1 MIEPSQSEWSSPI
14 VLIAKAG
21 GGQRLCIDYRKV
33 NSITKTDTYPI
44 PRVDDCIDKIGCAQ
58 YVSKY
63 DLLKGYWQVP
73 LTDKAKDISAF
84 VTPNNLYSCKVMPFG
99 MKNSPSTFQ
108 RLMNKVTRDISNC
121 VVYIDDVVLYNNSF
135 EDHVQTTCALFDKL
149 SDAKLTV
156 NLMKSEIGKAVVTYL
171 GHVVG
176 SGEVKPVLAKVQAIV
191 KLPTPVCKRD
201 IMRVLG
207 SAGYYRRYCKN
218 FSDVVSPLTDLLA
231 KNVKFVWTARCQS
244 AFDQL
249 KAMLSS
255 APVLLAP
262 NFDKMFTL
270 FVDAS
275 DIGVGSVL
283 MQTDENDVYHP
294 VCYYSKKLDKHQKRY
309 STIEKEALALLLAL
323 KHYEVYVGSGPIEV
337 FTDHNP
343 LIFLTKMR
351 NKNRRLT
358 GWFLCLQEYDLNIKH
373 IRGKDNLISDCLS
386 RV

>member
-1 MIEPSQSEWSSPI
+1 
-14 VLIAKAG
+14 
-21 GGQRLCIDYRKV
+21 
-33 NSITKTDTYPI
+33 
-44 PRVDDCIDKIGCAQ
+44 
-58 YVSKY
+58 
-63 DLLKGYWQVP
+63 
-73 LTDKAKDISAF
+73 
-84 VTPNNLYSCKVMPFG
+84 
-99 MKNSPSTFQ
+99 
-108 RLMNKVTRDISNC
+108 
-121 VVYIDDVVLYNNSF
+121 
-135 EDHVQTTCALFDKL
+135 
-149 SDAKLTV
+149 
-156 NLMKSEIGKAVVTYL
+156 
-171 GHVVG
+171 
-176 SGEVKPVLAKVQAIV
+176 
-191 KLPTPVCKRD
+191 
-201 IMRVLG
+201 MRVLG
-207 SAGYYRRYCKN
+207 SAGYYRRYSKN
-218 FSDVVSPLTDLLA
+218 LSDVVSPLTDLLA

-255 APVLLAP
+255 VPVLLAP

-270 FVDAS
+270 FVDSS

-294 VCYYSKKLDKHQKRY
+294 VCYYSKKFDKHHKRY

-343 LIFLTKMR
+343 LIFLTTMR